1 MRIYYEDI
9 NIYDYPSELYEYFKN
24 KLEYSII
31 YSKEG
36 IYKIIENET
45 YKLNIIDKEIE
56 NFELENF
63 QFLIDKSI
71 INLNKIERIPKD
83 FFKIDYIEY
92 KFKMHPESKLSLII
106 TKNKN
111 KNNNFPCEI
120 YFEIKNS
127 LNMGIELELLSL
139 LRILK
144 NIK

>member
-1 MRIYYEDI
+1 MKILI
-9 NIYDYPSELYEYFKN
+9 FMIIQANFTNIFKN

-45 YKLNIIDKEIE
+45 YKLNIIDKDIE

-83 FFKIDYIEY
+83 FLKIDYTEY
-92 KFKMHPESKLSLII
+92 KFKMHPESKLALII

-127 LNMGIELELLSL
+127 LNMGTELELLSL

-144 NIK
+144 NIKIII